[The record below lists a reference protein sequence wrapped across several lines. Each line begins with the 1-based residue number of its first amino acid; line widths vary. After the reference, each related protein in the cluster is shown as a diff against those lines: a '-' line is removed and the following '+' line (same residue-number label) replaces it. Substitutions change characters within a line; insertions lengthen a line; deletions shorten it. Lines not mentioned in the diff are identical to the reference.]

1 MDNNQSRQVQA
12 AEHLYPLP
20 PTKHHH
26 QEAAWI
32 LAVAFAVVIILEYA
46 TPSAYVFGYLYTGP
60 IVYASFRLQR
70 RATLVVILIASA
82 LTLLNLVVPEG
93 VLAQFPIVA
102 NRTITVMALGVT
114 GWLSDRYQRSK
125 VAIAQQRAELQAQQ
139 KLADIRENFV
149 ATLTHD
155 LKTPLL
161 GAIQTLKSLQQEQ
174 FGKILPEQQQVF
186 DIMTRS
192 QTSTL
197 QMVEM
202 LLDIYRND
210 AEGLE
215 LHCQPLNLADL
226 ITEEVSRLTPIA
238 ANRRVHLSVQQVN
251 SNFQQALWVNGDS
264 LQLQRVLDN
273 LITNGINHSP
283 RGSPVDIQME
293 AQGDQAVI
301 QILDR
306 GQGIQPEESGRL
318 FERFYQGHTQ
328 RQAKGSGLGL
338 YLSRQ
343 IVEAHGGTIWAK
355 NRPSQGAIF
364 GFKLHRIPVVSG
376 VGY

>member
-1 MDNNQSRQVQA
+1 MGNDRLRRRDDGDHPSSHLPVSSTSR
-12 AEHLYPLP
+12 HSPK
-20 PTKHHH
+20 T
-26 QEAAWI
+26 AWI
-32 LAVAFAVVIILEYA
+32 LAIAFAIVIALEYS

-60 IVYASFRLQR
+60 IVFSSARLQR
-70 RATLVVILIASA
+70 RAALVVILVASA
-82 LTLLNLVVPEG
+82 LTLLNLVVPQV
-93 VLAQFPIVA
+93 VLAEPPIVA
-102 NRTITVMALGVT
+102 NRTITIMALIVT
-114 GWLSDRYQRSK
+114 GWLSDRTQRYES
-125 VAIAQQRAELQAQQ
+125 AIAQQRAELQAQQ

-161 GAIQTLKSLQQEQ
+161 GAIQTLESLQQEQ

-186 DIMTRS
+186 EVMARS

-215 LHCQPLNLADL
+215 LNRQPLNLVDL
-226 ITEEVSRLTPIA
+226 VTEVMSRLTAIA
-238 ANRRVHLSVQQVN
+238 ANRRVSLSLQQVN
-251 SNFQQALWVNGDS
+251 SNFRQALWVEGDS
-264 LQLQRVLDN
+264 LQLQRVLNN

-283 RGSPVDIQME
+283 RGSPVKIQMTV
-293 AQGDQAVI
+293 QGNQAVI
-301 QILDR
+301 QILDE
-306 GQGIQPEESGRL
+306 GQGIQPEEAGRL
-318 FERFYQGHTQ
+318 FEQFYQGHTQ

-343 IVEAHGGTIWAK
+343 IIEAHGGTIWAE
-355 NRPSQGAIF
+355 NRIPQGAAF
-364 GFKLHRIPVVSG
+364 GFKLHQIPVV
-376 VGY
+376 

>member
-1 MDNNQSRQVQA
+1 MGNNQLISRDNGDHPSA
-12 AEHLYPLP
+12 NLSGPFPNRHSPK
-20 PTKHHH
+20 T
-26 QEAAWI
+26 AWI
-32 LAVAFAVVIILEYA
+32 LAITFSIVIALEYS

-60 IVYASFRLQR
+60 IVFASFRLQR
-70 RATLVVILIASA
+70 RAALVVILVASV
-82 LTLLNLVVPEG
+82 LTLLNLVVPQV
-93 VLAQFPIVA
+93 VLAELPIVA
-102 NRTITVMALGVT
+102 NRTITVMALIVT
-114 GWLSDRYQRSK
+114 GWLSDRNQRYEA
-125 VAIAQQRAELQAQQ
+125 AIAQQRAELQAQQ

-174 FGKILPEQQQVF
+174 FGKVLPEQQQVF
-186 DIMTRS
+186 EVMTRS

-215 LHCQPLNLADL
+215 LNCQPLNLVDL
-226 ITEEVSRLTPIA
+226 VTEVMSRLTAIA
-238 ANRRVHLSVQQVN
+238 ANRRVSLSLQQID
-251 SNFQQALWVNGDS
+251 SDFRQSLWVEGDP

-283 RGSPVDIQME
+283 RGSSVEIQMVV
-293 AQGDQAVI
+293 QGNQAIV
-301 QILDR
+301 QVLDK

-318 FERFYQGHTQ
+318 FEQFYQGHTK

-343 IVEAHGGTIWAK
+343 IIEAHGGTIWAE
-355 NRPSQGAIF
+355 NRTPQGAAF
-364 GFKLHRIPVVSG
+364 GFKLYQVPVL
-376 VGY
+376 